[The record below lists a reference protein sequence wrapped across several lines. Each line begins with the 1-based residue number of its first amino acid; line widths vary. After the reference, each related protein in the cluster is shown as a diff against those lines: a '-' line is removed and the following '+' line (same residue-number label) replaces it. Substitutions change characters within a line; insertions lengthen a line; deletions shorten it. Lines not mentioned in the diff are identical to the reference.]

1 EPEISAALTAVLADE
16 GTVVHTGATVTAVTR
31 DAGRRSLT
39 LAAGGTL
46 TEVHADQLLVAT
58 GRRPVT
64 RDLNL
69 DAVDV
74 KTGARGEVVVDDQ
87 LRTSNR
93 RIWAAGDVT
102 GAPQF
107 VYVAAAQGS
116 LAVDNAL
123 SDAGRTL
130 DYTALPRVT
139 FTSPQVASV
148 GLTDAQVITAGLRCD
163 CRILPLEYVPRALV
177 NRDTRGLIKIVAEA
191 GTGRLL
197 GVHALAEGAGD

>member
-1 EPEISAALTAVLADE
+1 ARIPDSMIVLGGNGVGLEMAQLFARLGAQVTIIEALERVAPFEEPEISAALTAVLADE

-74 KTGARGEVVVDDQ
+74 KTGARGEVVV
-87 LRTSNR
+87 
-93 RIWAAGDVT
+93 
-102 GAPQF
+102 
-107 VYVAAAQGS
+107 
-116 LAVDNAL
+116 
-123 SDAGRTL
+123 
-130 DYTALPRVT
+130 
-139 FTSPQVASV
+139 
-148 GLTDAQVITAGLRCD
+148 
-163 CRILPLEYVPRALV
+163 
-177 NRDTRGLIKIVAEA
+177 
-191 GTGRLL
+191 
-197 GVHALAEGAGD
+197 